1 MKDNILIN
9 GPNVTPKSGTV
20 KQLIVF
26 LHGWGSNGDDLI
38 QLSPFFSNEF
48 SDTLFLSPNGPE
60 ECPQNPFGGRQ
71 WFGLDFLPDGSMD
84 RSKTP
89 QKAKNASNFINIF
102 LDHWQDKF
110 AVSDHNTFLVGFS
123 QGSMMAL
130 EVGTKRQVGGLV
142 CYSGSFINTSKTLSY
157 KPNIILIHGDIDEVI
172 PIQNMIS
179 AKNKLIDL
187 GANVTTFKCVGVGHS
202 IDKIGISK
210 GIEFIKKCKIK

>member
-1 MKDNILIN
+1 MKDNILIK
-9 GPNVTPKSGTV
+9 GPNVNPKSGTV

-38 QLSPFFSNEF
+38 QLSPFFANEF

-60 ECPQNPFGGRQ
+60 ECPQNPLGGRQ
-71 WFGLDFLPDGSMD
+71 WFSLDFLPDGSIN
-84 RSKTP
+84 RTKTP
-89 QKAKNASNFINIF
+89 QKAENAASFINIF

-110 AVSDHNTFLVGFS
+110 AISDHNIFLVGFS

-142 CYSGSFINTSKTLSY
+142 CYSGSFINTSETFSY

-172 PIQNMIS
+172 PIQNMIN
-179 AKNKLIDL
+179 AKDKLIGL
-187 GANVTTFKCVGVGHS
+187 GANVTTFKCIGVGHS
-202 IDKIGISK
+202 INEIGISK
-210 GIEFIKKCKIK
+210 GIEFIKKCKTE